1 MIPGA
6 LLDFLAGGF
15 LLLLVGIIPFVGGIV
30 TLIAACLGLGA
41 IVLRTLA
48 LRREQLGQPV

>member
-1 MIPGA
+1 
-6 LLDFLAGGF
+6 L
-15 LLLLVGIIPFVGGIV
+15 LLLLVGIIPLVGGIV

-48 LRREQLGQPV
+48 LRGEQLGQPV